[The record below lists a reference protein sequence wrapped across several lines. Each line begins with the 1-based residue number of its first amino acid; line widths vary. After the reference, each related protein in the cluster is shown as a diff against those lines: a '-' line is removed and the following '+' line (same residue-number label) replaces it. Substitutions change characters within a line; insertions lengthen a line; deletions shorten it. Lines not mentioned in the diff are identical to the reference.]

1 MDSVNLIDERNEN
14 CVESWAQNG
23 EPEARKPSDG
33 TTFWRVLGIAALVV
47 FGYWLY
53 VDCVASGEAA
63 RRMQCGNN
71 LKSLALALQN
81 YADTYAALPAPFT
94 TDAEGRPLHSWRVAL
109 LPYVEQNALY
119 TQIRLDEPWDSEWNS
134 QFHDQMPRTFACP
147 NGDGWTPWGAESRE
161 TTYSV
166 VVGEETAFASGKW
179 RKMEEITDGTW
190 DTLAVVERK
199 TPVCWM
205 NPTADLTFETL
216 LDEAGS
222 EHRGGFQAS
231 MLDGSVRFIST
242 KIKPEILRAMA
253 TASGGEKY

>member
-1 MDSVNLIDERNEN
+1 MNGMEIVSKTWRQTVSAKRGNLPTERRF
-14 CVESWAQNG
+14 G
-23 EPEARKPSDG
+23 G
-33 TTFWRVLGIAALVV
+33 GGGMAAPVV
-47 FGYWLY
+47 FGYW
-53 VDCVASGEAA
+53 VWVVCVAWGGAA

-71 LKSLALALQN
+71 LRLLALALQN
-81 YADTYAALPAPFT
+81 YADTYAALPEPFT

-109 LPYVEQNALY
+109 LPYIEQSALY

-134 QFHDQMPRTFACP
+134 RFHDQMPQTFVCP
-147 NGDGWTPWGAESRE
+147 SGEGWTPWGTESRE

-205 NPTADLTFETL
+205 NPTADLTFKTL